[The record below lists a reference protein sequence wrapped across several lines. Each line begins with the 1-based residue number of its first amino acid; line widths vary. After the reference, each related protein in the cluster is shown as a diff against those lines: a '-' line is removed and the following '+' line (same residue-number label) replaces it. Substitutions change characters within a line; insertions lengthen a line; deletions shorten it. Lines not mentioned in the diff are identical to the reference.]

1 MEKIAII
8 TGGNRGIGLGLAKTY
23 HKNGYR
29 VFSIA
34 RSQIEKMYAFE
45 QYPCDLSS
53 TKQLHY
59 SFKMVFSQLDKNN
72 TDSITLI
79 NNAGRLGE
87 VNTTE
92 NLRPEDIENTIQLN
106 LTAPLQL
113 TSLFLKYTENWK
125 CKKKILNISSG
136 AAINP
141 YESWSMY
148 CASKAGLDMV
158 TKVVSKE
165 QKDKAHPASVVSIYP
180 GVVDTDMQAEVRNA
194 PEENFKAVQRFKD
207 FHKNNELSSPD
218 EVATKIFE
226 LDQTGFLKNGLIL
239 DIRTIYQVL
248 LKIKTRLLWNRFS
261 FL

>member
-1 MEKIAII
+1 MDKIAII

-34 RSQIEKMYAFE
+34 RSQKEKIYSFE
-45 QYPCDLSS
+45 QYACDLSS
-53 TKQLHY
+53 TQQLRY

-72 TDSITLI
+72 TSCITLI

-87 VNTTE
+87 VNTAE
-92 NLRPEDIENTIQLN
+92 NLLPEDIENTIQLN

-113 TSLFLKYTENWK
+113 TSMFLKLSEGWA
-125 CKKKILNISSG
+125 CKKSVINISSG

-165 QKDKAHPASVVSIYP
+165 QKDRSNPVSIVSIYP
-180 GVVDTDMQAEVRNA
+180 GVVDTDMQAKARNA
-194 PEENFKAVQRFKD
+194 SEENFKAVQRFKD
-207 FHKNNELSSPD
+207 FYKNGELSSPD
-218 EVATKIFE
+218 DVGAKIFE
-226 LDQTGFLKNGLIL
+226 LDQSGQLKNGLIL
-239 DIRTIYQVL
+239 DIRTI
-248 LKIKTRLLWNRFS
+248 
-261 FL
+261 

>member
-8 TGGNRGIGLGLAKTY
+8 TGGNRGIGLGLAKAY

-53 TKQLHY
+53 TQQLKY
-59 SFKMVFSQLDKNN
+59 SFNMVFSQLDKNN
-72 TDSITLI
+72 TSNIILI

-87 VNTTE
+87 VNTVE
-92 NLRPEDIENTIQLN
+92 NLRSDDIENTVHLN
-106 LTAPLQL
+106 LIAPMQL
-113 TSLFLKYTENWK
+113 TSLFLNLSKDWD
-125 CKKKILNISSG
+125 CKKKVVNISSG
-136 AAINP
+136 AAVTP

-148 CASKAGLDMV
+148 CASKAGLDML

-165 QKDKAHPASVVSIYP
+165 QKELSNGASIISIYP
-180 GVVDTDMQAEVRNA
+180 GVVDTDMQAEARNA

-207 FHKNNELSSPD
+207 FHKNGELSNPD
-218 EVATKIFE
+218 DVATKIYD
-226 LDQTGFLKNGLIL
+226 LDASGQLKNGLIL
-239 DIRTIYQVL
+239 DIRTI
-248 LKIKTRLLWNRFS
+248 
-261 FL
+261 